1 MNASTL
7 DKLESLVN
15 VLKLLNTKLGA
26 LVVLSEGFVTN
37 NLEKLDERGSV
48 RKVFA
53 EVLDDDFALLEFGVY
68 PLCEGWGLDGEKVN

>member
-68 PLCEGWGLDGEKVN
+68 PLCEG